1 MKEIVDLNRL
11 EFLIL
16 DTLHS
21 CACEDKFHG
30 MTITEL
36 MEENNGAL
44 GARMTVYKKMKKLVS
59 KGYIQKGCIDN
70 HADTFYLVEKSKN
83 IFEGDIER

>member
-21 CACEDKFHG
+21 CGCEDKFHG

-59 KGYIQKGCIDN
+59 KGYIQKQGK
-70 HADTFYLVEKSKN
+70 HALGWLGLNQIKPYF
-83 IFEGDIER
+83 